1 MRSCYRF
8 SRIYNNRTNKISDK
22 LERILSAEATID
34 DTAFA
39 LINIYNG
46 DTELEQIKSLSDLLG
61 ILEKVKDIQN
71 KNTVL
76 EGDFNVI
83 FDISLNAMFK
93 KEINNKI
100 DSK

>member
-1 MRSCYRF
+1 M
-8 SRIYNNRTNKISDK
+8 
-22 LERILSAEATID
+22 
-34 DTAFA
+34 FA
-39 LINIYNG
+39 LTNIYNG

-61 ILEKVKDIQN
+61 ILDKVKDIQN
-71 KNTVL
+71 KNLVL
-76 EGDFNVI
+76 GEEFNVI

>member
-1 MRSCYRF
+1 M
-8 SRIYNNRTNKISDK
+8 
-22 LERILSAEATID
+22 
-34 DTAFA
+34 FA

-46 DTELEQIKSLSDLLG
+46 DTELEQIKSLSHLLG
-61 ILEKVKDIQN
+61 VLDKVKDIQN
-71 KNTVL
+71 KNIVL
-76 EGDFNVI
+76 GGEFNVI

>member
-1 MRSCYRF
+1 M
-8 SRIYNNRTNKISDK
+8 
-22 LERILSAEATID
+22 
-34 DTAFA
+34 FA

-46 DTELEQIKSLSDLLG
+46 DTELEQIKSLSHLLG
-61 ILEKVKDIQN
+61 IFDKVKDIQN
-71 KNTVL
+71 KNIVL
-76 EGDFNVI
+76 GGKFNVI

>member
-1 MRSCYRF
+1 M
-8 SRIYNNRTNKISDK
+8 
-22 LERILSAEATID
+22 
-34 DTAFA
+34 FA
-39 LINIYNG
+39 LTNIYNG

-61 ILEKVKDIQN
+61 ILDKVKDIQN
-71 KNTVL
+71 KNIVL
-76 EGDFNVI
+76 GEEFNVI